1 MRRLGIACRLHDLR
15 HWHVTQ
21 ALGAGLPVRD
31 VAERVGHAS
40 ARMTLDVYGH
50 AIASAD
56 RKAAEATAEIL
67 SNPPQL
73 PLPERGGNRC

>member
-1 MRRLGIACRLHDLR
+1 MQVDCRFHDLR

-21 ALGAGLPVRD
+21 ALAVGLPVRD

-50 AIASAD
+50 AIRSGD
-56 RKAAEATAEIL
+56 QDAAESVASLLTG
-67 SNPPQL
+67 P
-73 PLPERGGNRC
+73 